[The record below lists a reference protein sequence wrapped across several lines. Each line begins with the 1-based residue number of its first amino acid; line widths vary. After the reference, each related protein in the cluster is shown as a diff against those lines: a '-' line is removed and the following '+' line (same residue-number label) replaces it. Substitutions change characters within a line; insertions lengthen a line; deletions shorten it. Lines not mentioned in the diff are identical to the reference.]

1 MSSGLMSGVLLIRN
15 IKTITAK
22 PGKKEQRMKKT
33 LMTSLLLA
41 AGLTVA
47 TSQAFAGEQE
57 SKAQDTAVTEK
68 ALAISALDNMSEY
81 LRSLDKFT
89 LQGNATVDEVL
100 PNGQKVQLSR
110 SLLLKADPP
119 SSLWAKTSNM
129 YSDQEFFFDGKTFT
143 ISTPELGYYASFDAP
158 ATIGEVIVKAR
169 DTFKVELPLS
179 DLFLW
184 REDLDAPAIDEA
196 IIVGVDQINGITCN
210 QFAFREKE
218 VDWQIWIQRGDTPLP
233 LKLVITSKEEESQPQ
248 YAVVLKWNTAS
259 ALSDQSYTFT
269 PADGDH
275 KINLEIA
282 EATK

>member
-1 MSSGLMSGVLLIRN
+1 MR
-15 IKTITAK
+15 
-22 PGKKEQRMKKT
+22 KT
-33 LMTSLLLA
+33 LITSLLLA
-41 AGLTVA
+41 AGLTVG
-47 TSQAFAGEQE
+47 SSMAFAGEQE
-57 SKAQDTAVTEK
+57 SKVKDIAVTEK
-68 ALAISALDNMSEY
+68 ELAISALDNMSEY

-89 LQGNATVDEVL
+89 LQGNANIDEVL
-100 PNGQKVQLSR
+100 ANGQKVQLSR
-110 SLLLKADPP
+110 SVIIKADPP

-143 ISTPELGYYASFDAP
+143 ISTPELGYYASFEAL

-169 DTFKVELPLS
+169 DTFNVELPLS

-184 REDLDAPAIDEA
+184 RANSDAAADIDEA
-196 IIVGVDQINGITCN
+196 IIVGVDQINGISCN
-210 QFAFREKE
+210 QFAFREKD

-233 LKLVITSKEEESQPQ
+233 LKLVITSKDEESQPQ
-248 YAVVLKWNTAS
+248 YAVVLKWNTAP

-275 KINLEIA
+275 KINFEIA